1 MPILTDNSFALGY
14 ELEIRG
20 VLYRQVWRGK
30 DAVPIDRVR
39 ALAFTDNGSLL
50 LVGGDFGLQLPG
62 GGVEIGETALQALH
76 RELWEEA
83 AARIIRVR
91 RIGAVQIDILDD
103 GQREFHDFFCCQ
115 ISLEDD
121 WVPTEE
127 ISERVTV
134 PSNEFLDT
142 LHWGW
147 SDPKAAFLLERA
159 MRIVSRL

>member
-1 MPILTDNSFALGY
+1 MLTDDSFALGY

-20 VLYRQVWRGK
+20 VLYRQTWRGPV
-30 DAVPIDRVR
+30 DVPIDRVR
-39 ALAFTDNGSLL
+39 ALAFTGNGELL

-62 GGVEIGETALQALH
+62 GGVEIGETVLQALH

-83 AARIIRVR
+83 AACITRVR
-91 RIGAVQIDILDD
+91 RIGAVQIDVLEN
-103 GQREFHDFFCCQ
+103 GRRKFHDFFCCQ
-115 ISLEDD
+115 ISLEDN

-134 PSNEFLDT
+134 PPGEFLDA
-142 LHWGW
+142 LHWGR

-159 MRIVSRL
+159 RRTVSLL